1 MFFNSSHTFLSM
13 IFGFLRKFWVGVVKN
28 IFPKN
33 IFSRRKFFRKDIEKY
48 FSRPKNVREKILW
61 KSQWKMKI
69 SKFWFFRFF
78 PEFWNFIFSLT
89 FSYTIFDF
97 FCRPKNLIFFSMKI
111 FFDRKL
117 FSEKNLDH
125 LFRSQIFQRFQK
137 SYLEKSPMS
146 LEIPKTPI
154 PNFWSWI
161 IGISTI
167 LVTFY
172 VALPLRFCG

>member
-1 MFFNSSHTFLSM
+1 
-13 IFGFLRKFWVGVVKN
+13 
-28 IFPKN
+28 
-33 IFSRRKFFRKDIEKY
+33 
-48 FSRPKNVREKILW
+48 
-61 KSQWKMKI
+61 MKI

-78 PEFWNFIFSLT
+78 PEFWKFIFSLT
-89 FSYTIFDF
+89 FSYKIFDF
-97 FCRPKNLIFFSMKI
+97 LFDQKFLTFFFDKI

-146 LEIPKTPI
+146 LEIPKTQN

-161 IGISTI
+161 IGISMI
-167 LVTFY
+167 FVHFY
-172 VALPLRFCG
+172 VALPLTYKEKSKIKLLSPLVRDDPETRGNTPVFFFTFRFGYKKHSQKNSPLRGENP